1 MDNNLQMI
9 GRAVDYIE
17 EHLTEENLSLDR
29 ITGEIG
35 YSKYH
40 LHRMFTFVV
49 GIPIHRYI
57 LRRRLTEAA
66 RMLVFTAKPL
76 TDIALCSGYDTQR
89 SFSRS
94 FKSMFRC
101 TPSFYR
107 KRNDFLPLQM
117 KYDVRN
123 RRELRGDKMLDV
135 KMAEEDKLYLVG
147 YDGRTEKGF
156 KVIGKCWKLLHK
168 NKDKIGNR
176 TDQRFLIGVNDY
188 SQFKFEHTS
197 PVFHYIAAAQVSLP
211 EWIPKNM
218 KSSELPSGRYA
229 VFTLRGK
236 NEDSLEPVVDYI
248 YRQWFPYSTCRL
260 NEHSRYDF
268 AKYGEETDEKG
279 ESEIQF
285 WVPVL

>member
-76 TDIALCSGYDTQR
+76 TDIALCSGLVIVR
-89 SFSRS
+89 SFLWC
-94 FKSMFRC
+94 FNYMFRC
-101 TPSFYR
+101 TDSFYI

-117 KYDVRN
+117 K
-123 RRELRGDKMLDV
+123 M
-135 KMAEEDKLYLVG
+135 YL
-147 YDGRTEKGF
+147 
-156 KVIGKCWKLLHK
+156 
-168 NKDKIGNR
+168 
-176 TDQRFLIGVNDY
+176 
-188 SQFKFEHTS
+188 
-197 PVFHYIAAAQVSLP
+197 
-211 EWIPKNM
+211 
-218 KSSELPSGRYA
+218 
-229 VFTLRGK
+229 
-236 NEDSLEPVVDYI
+236 
-248 YRQWFPYSTCRL
+248 
-260 NEHSRYDF
+260 
-268 AKYGEETDEKG
+268 
-279 ESEIQF
+279 
-285 WVPVL
+285 

>member
-9 GRAVDYIE
+9 GRVLDYIE

-66 RMLVFTAKPL
+66 RMLVFTDDSL
-76 TDIALCSGYDTQR
+76 MEIALWSGYDTQR
-89 SFSRS
+89 SFSRG
-94 FKSMFRC
+94 FKEMFQC

-107 KRNDFLPLQM
+107 KQNNFLPLQM
-117 KYDVRN
+117 KYDVEN
-123 RRELRGDKMLDV
+123 RKKLRGDRMVDV
-135 KMAEEDKLYLVG
+135 KMEEADRMYLTG
-147 YDGRTEKGF
+147 YDGTTEKGF
-156 KVIGKCWKLLHK
+156 RVIGKCWKLLHK
-168 NKDKIGNR
+168 NKNKIKNR
-176 TDQRFLIGVNDY
+176 TDEKFLIGVNDY
-188 SQFKFEHTS
+188 SKFKLEHTR
-197 PVFHYIAAAQVSLP
+197 PVFHYIAAAQTGSP
-211 EWIPKNM
+211 EQIPWMM
-218 KSSELPSGRYA
+218 KRFELPPGRYA
-229 VFTLRGK
+229 VFIFRGK
-236 NEDSLEPVVDYI
+236 NEDSLEPAADYI
-248 YRQWFPYSTCRL
+248 YRQWFPESTCRL
-260 NEHSRYDF
+260 NEKSCYDF
-268 AKYGEETDEKG
+268 AKYGEETDEEG